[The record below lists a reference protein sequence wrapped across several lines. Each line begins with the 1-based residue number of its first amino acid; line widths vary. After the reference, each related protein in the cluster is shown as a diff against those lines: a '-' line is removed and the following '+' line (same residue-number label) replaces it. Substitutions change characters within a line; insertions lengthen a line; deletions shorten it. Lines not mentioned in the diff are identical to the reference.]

1 MQNAVVVAGGMIAS
15 NNGSIQ
21 AQDTFV
27 YTAAALQ
34 HCSTAAL
41 QMYVSFG
48 ALSILFWTRNE
59 ERCGW
64 LMRGTGRPATKLI
77 INKTLTQGNVKG

>member
-1 MQNAVVVAGGMIAS
+1 MQIAVVVAGGMIGS

-34 HCSTAAL
+34 HCRCSSVLVLCQFYFEPETR
-41 QMYVSFG
+41 SG
-48 ALSILFWTRNE
+48 ADD
-59 ERCGW
+59 
-64 LMRGTGRPATKLI
+64 
-77 INKTLTQGNVKG
+77 

>member
-1 MQNAVVVAGGMIAS
+1 MQIAVVVAGGMIGS

-48 ALSILFWTRNE
+48 ALSILF
-59 ERCGW
+59 
-64 LMRGTGRPATKLI
+64 
-77 INKTLTQGNVKG
+77 

>member
-1 MQNAVVVAGGMIAS
+1 MQIAVVVAGGMIGS

-34 HCSTAAL
+34 HCSTADVR
-41 QMYVSFG
+41 QFWCFVDF
-48 ALSILFWTRNE
+48 ILN
-59 ERCGW
+59 
-64 LMRGTGRPATKLI
+64 
-77 INKTLTQGNVKG
+77 Q